1 MAQNKSNWI
10 WWTLGGV
17 SVIGLGVGA
26 YIYFKNKPKNG
37 GEQSTPP
44 PAEAT
49 PSIQNIVNTVTTALS
64 PTPFKNQS
72 EGDAFRAWVNDNY
85 PNYAKEIDLDRS
97 WREFDNSTI
106 RKAWSKYGTAYQN
119 RASTTASTSQSS
131 TPSVQGNFNV
141 IDKQMKDAG
150 FPFSS
155 SGYTQERRQFIIVDR
170 TGPNNI
176 LANFTRDGGFWIELP
191 SLISD
196 GQKFGGTWSSA
207 ISVPMV
213 NPTFTIK
220 LSDNSYN
227 ASDANVSTLVKQVA
241 KLKFPNETSSLNFTD
256 SGTKSNLEGM
266 MHGGTKNY
274 VDTHDSML

>member
-49 PSIQNIVNTVTTALS
+49 PTIQNIVNTVATALS
-64 PTPFKNQS
+64 PTPFKNQA
-72 EGDAFRAWVNDNY
+72 EGDRFRGWVNDKY
-85 PNYAKEIDLDRS
+85 PNYAREIDLDRS
-97 WREFDNSTI
+97 WKEFDNSTI
-106 RKAWSKYGTAYQN
+106 RKAWAKYGEEYK
-119 RASTTASTSQSS
+119 ASGSGQ
-131 TPSVQGNFNV
+131 VVGNTQTGMQVLTN
-141 IDKQMKDAG
+141 QMK
-150 FPFSS
+150 S
-155 SGYTQERRQFIIVDR
+155 SGFMPTIEDGSRSQFTVVDR

-176 LANFTRDGGFWIELP
+176 LANFTPNGYFWIELP
-191 SLISD
+191 ALVGG
-196 GQKFGGTWSSA
+196 GQKFDGTW
-207 ISVPMV
+207 
-213 NPTFTIK
+213 NYLNGQFTLK
-220 LSDNSYN
+220 LNDNSFN
-227 ASDANVSTLVKQVA
+227 ANDNEINEMVKQVVR
-241 KLKFPNETSSLNFTD
+241 LKFPNDASSLNFTD

-266 MHGGTKNY
+266 MHGGRKNY